1 MDNMLVAY
9 TDNKMKYGI
18 FALDLQY
25 IIPTKQQFILP
36 PSFRWEDY
44 FSANQAQ
51 ELPMPIMFFVQSGWY
66 YRGTSIYT
74 AWKIS
79 LYLVKWFQMRR
90 CLEIDQLETRIAN
103 GDHVC

>member
-1 MDNMLVAY
+1 
-9 TDNKMKYGI
+9 MKYGI

-51 ELPMPIMFFVQSGWY
+51 ELPMPTMFFVRSPEGCSPMYMLPAGCPYEEISSSKLQI
-66 YRGTSIYT
+66 IYEAT
-74 AWKIS
+74 NWKPS
-79 LYLVKWFQMRR
+79 YSR
-90 CLEIDQLETRIAN
+90 
-103 GDHVC
+103 